1 MKRLILCCL
10 LVTCACGLPEIPTGP
25 DEDVAIIRI
34 LNSSS
39 DPVVEVR
46 ISPCEED
53 AWGDDRLADNLQ
65 PGDSRDFRLTPDCY
79 DVRVVGATGEEA
91 RFFDLTLE
99 SRVILPI
106 TILDQQVAIAVLTP
120 GPSPEPGGKPR

>member
-10 LVTCACGLPEIPTGP
+10 LVTCACSVPEIPTGP

-39 DPVVEVR
+39 DLVMEVR
-46 ISPCEED
+46 ISRCEEN
-53 AWGDDRLADNLQ
+53 AWGDNRLADSLR

-79 DVRVVGATGEEA
+79 DIRVVGATGEEA
-91 RFFDLTLE
+91 RFFGLMLE

-106 TILDQQVAIAVLTP
+106 TVLD
-120 GPSPEPGGKPR
+120 

>member
-10 LVTCACGLPEIPTGP
+10 LVTCACTVPEIPTGP
-25 DEDVAIIRI
+25 DVDVAIIRI

-39 DPVVEVR
+39 DSVVEVR
-46 ISPCEED
+46 ISHCTED
-53 AWGDDRLADNLQ
+53 AWGDNRLADSLR
-65 PGDSRDFRLTPDCY
+65 PGDSRDLRLTPDCY

-91 RFFDLTLE
+91 RFFDLMLE

-106 TILDQQVAIAVLTP
+106 TILD
-120 GPSPEPGGKPR
+120 